1 MGVKMKFKKLIVT
14 ITVLIISVILL
25 FGHFRD
31 RNITTMYAD
40 DTWINDLGY
49 SGDKVHR
56 LTFNWPGDRSCPEI
70 PVNIN
75 NKIYELGL
83 DTGCGAGIFF
93 TDVIENELSYVLLG
107 AIEALNRDGSHR
119 GWNKRIIVDEFT
131 VFGDTYN
138 SIETT
143 ISDWNMYSSEKF
155 NGAIGL
161 TYFKSRIITLDYA
174 GHRIAV
180 SNNPIDYNNLNSDK
194 YTVLP
199 LFRTTA
205 KNQESLPFF
214 EAELNGKE
222 VIVYLDTGKNYSYVY
237 NPAAASTMADKPD
250 NFIDVPI
257 KIGSIEMT
265 LSEVVEINNMA
276 QADGLPHPTMIELNS
291 DQLWKNN
298 LLVTLDLIDQKI
310 IFRRLVK

>member
-1 MGVKMKFKKLIVT
+1 MRSKKLIIILFT
-14 ITVLIISVILL
+14 LIIISVILF
-25 FGHFRD
+25 FGNFRD
-31 RNITTMYAD
+31 NYIHTVNVD
-40 DTWINDLGY
+40 DTWIYDLGY
-49 SGDKVHR
+49 GEEQVHQ

-93 TDVIENELSYVLLG
+93 TNVIEDELNYVLLG
-107 AIEALNRDGSHR
+107 EAEALNRDGSHR
-119 GWNKRIIVDEFT
+119 GWNKRIIIDEFT
-131 VFGDTYN
+131 VFGDKYN
-138 SIETT
+138 NIETT
-143 ISDWNMYSSEKF
+143 ISDWNIYSSEKF
-155 NGAIGL
+155 NGTIGL
-161 TYFKSRIITLDYA
+161 TYFKSKTITLDYA

-194 YTVLP
+194 YIVLP
-199 LFRTTA
+199 LHRTTT

-214 EAELNGKE
+214 EAELNGEE
-222 VIVYLDTGKNYSYVY
+222 VIVYMDTGKNYSYVY
-237 NPAAASTMADKPD
+237 NSAVTSIMADKPN

-265 LSEVVEINNMA
+265 LSEVVEINDMA
-276 QADGLPHPTMIELNS
+276 QAQGLPHPTMIEFNS
-291 DQLWKNN
+291 DQLWKNK

-310 IFRRLVK
+310 IFHRLVK

>member
-1 MGVKMKFKKLIVT
+1 MRFKKEIVKLV
-14 ITVLIISVILL
+14 VLTISVIIF
-25 FGHFRD
+25 FGYFRD
-31 RNITTMYAD
+31 KHIATMYTD
-40 DTWINDLGY
+40 DSWINDLGY
-49 SGDKVHR
+49 SEDQVHR
-56 LTFNWPGDRSCPEI
+56 LTFNWPGARSCPEI

-75 NKIYELGL
+75 NKIYELGF
-83 DTGCGAGIFF
+83 DTGCGVGIFF

-107 AIEALNRDGSHR
+107 EIEALNRDGSHR

-138 SIETT
+138 NIETT

-199 LFRTTA
+199 LFRTTS

-214 EAELNGKE
+214 EAELNGE
-222 VIVYLDTGKNYSYVY
+222 GVIVYLDTGKNYSYVY
-237 NPAAASTMADKPD
+237 NPAVTSTMADKPN

-257 KIGSIEMT
+257 KIGRIEMT
-265 LSEVVEINNMA
+265 LNEVVEINNMA
-276 QADGLPHPTMIELNS
+276 QAEGLPFPTMVELNS
-291 DQLWKNN
+291 DQLWKNK

-310 IFRRLVK
+310 IFHRSVK